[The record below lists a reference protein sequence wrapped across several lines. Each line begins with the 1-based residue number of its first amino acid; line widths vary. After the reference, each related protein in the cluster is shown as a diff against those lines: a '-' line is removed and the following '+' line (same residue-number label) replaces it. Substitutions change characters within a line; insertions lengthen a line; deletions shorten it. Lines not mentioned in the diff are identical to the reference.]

1 MKAMAAAFLIVGLML
16 LGGGVAYGFVPVS
29 VADGTACGSAFAKSS
44 STFDGLSDTGDELCA
59 QARTA
64 HRPGAVA
71 LLAAGGISLIGALIL
86 FMSAPLDVE
95 PVGPATEPSDEPSAP
110 TSPEPSGPFAG

>member
-1 MKAMAAAFLIVGLML
+1 MKTMAAAFLIVGLML

-29 VADGTACGSAFAKSS
+29 VADGTACGSAFSKSG
-44 STFDGLSDTGDELCA
+44 STFDGLSDTGEEACA
-59 QARTA
+59 QARTS

-86 FMSAPLDVE
+86 FMSAPLDTESTTTVAE
-95 PVGPATEPSDEPSAP
+95 PDEAREPA
-110 TSPEPSGPFAG
+110 SPEPSGPFA